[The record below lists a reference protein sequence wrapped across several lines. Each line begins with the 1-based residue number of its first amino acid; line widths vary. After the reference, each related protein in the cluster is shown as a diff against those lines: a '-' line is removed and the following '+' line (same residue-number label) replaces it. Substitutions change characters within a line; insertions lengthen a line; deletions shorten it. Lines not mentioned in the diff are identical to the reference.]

1 LINNYFDFAL
11 ILKHY
16 RKRFAGLDCVYSLF
30 WCPLHISCSA
40 VNISPARQCTNPPP
54 SCSYQSQIDS

>member
-30 WCPLHISCSA
+30 WCPLHISCA
-40 VNISPARQCTNPPP
+40 QP
-54 SCSYQSQIDS
+54 SI